1 MMEQAIQYGTE
12 YYQKLV
18 FMLEFDEEMEN
29 VHKKTVYKLDVMYK
43 ARALMSSTGHMGRK
57 PSFKGETEYLRS
69 GVSYWR

>member
-18 FMLEFDEEMEN
+18 FMLEFDEDMEN
-29 VHKKTVYKLDVMYK
+29 VHKNTVYKPDVMYK

-57 PSFKGETEYLRS
+57 SSFKGETEYLRS